1 MRLQIAAVSGFRQ
14 LHTVGLQAQALQ
26 NMLSLLFQFEHGGPR
41 ESLPWPS
48 HVLSVLSVVYTTK
61 NRGNTSLIKIPRQ
74 ISERPQAVFPYG
86 PLMLQRVRQ
95 LLADAVEKGKNELTK
110 FLTCAP
116 VETIIS

>member
-26 NMLSLLFQFEHGGPR
+26 NMLSLLFQFEHGGPP

-61 NRGNTSLIKIPRQ
+61 NRGNKARRSFVPVLCPGTAGESF
-74 ISERPQAVFPYG
+74 ERVSVGLEHP
-86 PLMLQRVRQ
+86 
-95 LLADAVEKGKNELTK
+95 DDIVEDVLGALDQ
-110 FLTCAP
+110 
-116 VETIIS
+116 V